1 MLEGRELHEEID
13 TFNSKGLYCHGPHV
27 FILPMC
33 GIKKMTGMDYISY
46 LYTQYITVYI
56 DKYIKKEM

>member
-33 GIKKMTGMDYISY
+33 GIKKNDRYGLY
-46 LYTQYITVYI
+46 LLSVYMV
-56 DKYIKKEM
+56 YYCVYR

>member
-33 GIKKMTGMDYISY
+33 GIKKNDRHGLY
-46 LYTQYITVYI
+46 LLSVYTVY
-56 DKYIKKEM
+56 YCVYRYL